1 MTEKRRDLRPVSP
14 WREPQLWQGA
24 WILLLAWL
32 GMTMILGFDIFDHS
46 PRDSFTLMAM
56 AWRKGLLHL
65 EQDYPWLE
73 LAIYNGNYYVSF
85 PSVPALVML
94 PLTFLFGENTP
105 NTILTGCYLMGSYI
119 AGYHLCRNFRRQSD
133 SLFLALFLTMGCNM
147 LYLSLVGDVWNQGQ
161 LLCFF
166 LTTMFAMGISSPSP
180 GQWGWGLFCLALSVG
195 CRPFQAAYVPFGLWM
210 LYQNLQSRQRTGF
223 WKTIARGIPY
233 VIAPAVVALAL
244 AWYNWARFGNPIEFG
259 HNYLPEHTRNPDQ
272 PQLGLKYIWGNIQN
286 LLRLP
291 YFEGNR
297 LEFPLFS
304 GFAFWMANPIYVTA
318 GICVVAKLWN
328 RKWDTGDT
336 LLGIGLLIGITMLL
350 MHKTFGGWQFGARYL
365 CDPIPMLMLL
375 ELRGRKKRRNWE
387 TAIGSFAMAFNAY
400 GAIVFYLIDQGK

>member
-1 MTEKRRDLRPVSP
+1 MSNKRRDLRPVSI

-32 GMTMILGFDIFDHS
+32 CMTTLLGFNIFKHS
-46 PRDSFTLMAM
+46 HRDSFTLMAM

-73 LAIYNGNYYVSF
+73 LAIFNGNYYVSF

-94 PLTFLFGENTP
+94 PLTFIFGENTP
-105 NTILTGCYLMGSYI
+105 NTILCGSYLMGSYI
-119 AGYHLCRNFRRQSD
+119 AGYHLCRNFRKQSD
-133 SLFLALFLTMGCNM
+133 SLFLSLFLTMGCNM
-147 LYLSLVGDVWNQGQ
+147 LYLSLTGDVWNQGQ

-166 LTTMFAMGISSPSP
+166 LTTMFAMGITGKTP
-180 GQWGWGLFCLALSVG
+180 GQWAWGLFCLALSVG
-195 CRPFQAAYVPFGLWM
+195 CRPFQASYVPFGLWM
-210 LYQNLQSRQRTGF
+210 LYQNLQKRRRTGF
-223 WKTIARGIPY
+223 MLTLLRVIPY
-233 VIAPAVVALAL
+233 VVAPAIVAAAL

-272 PQLGLKYIWGNIQN
+272 PQLGFKYIWGNIQN
-286 LLRLP
+286 LIRLP
-291 YFEGNR
+291 YFANGR

-304 GFAFWMANPIYVTA
+304 GFAFWMVNPIYVTA
-318 GICVVAKLWN
+318 GICIVTKLWT
-328 RKWDTGDT
+328 RHWDWGDT
-336 LLGIGLLIGITMLL
+336 ILCAGLFAAITMLL

-375 ELRGRKKRRNWE
+375 QLRGRKRRRSWE
-387 TAIGSFAMAFNAY
+387 SLIGSFAIAFNIY
-400 GAIVFYLIDQGK
+400 GGLVFYLIDQGK

>member
-1 MTEKRRDLRPVSP
+1 MNDKRRDLRTINP
-14 WREPQLWQGA
+14 WREPQLWLGA

-65 EQDYPWLE
+65 EHDYPWLE
-73 LAIYNGNYYVSF
+73 LAIFGGNYYVSF

-94 PLTFLFGENTP
+94 PLTFIFGENTP
-105 NTILTGCYLMGSYI
+105 NTILTFSYLMGSYI
-119 AGYHLCRNFRRQSD
+119 AGYHLCRNFRKQSD
-133 SLFLALFLTMGCNM
+133 SLFMALFLTMGCNM

-161 LLCFF
+161 LLSFF
-166 LTTMFAMGISSPSP
+166 LTTMFAMGISSRSP
-180 GQWGWGLFCLALSVG
+180 AQWGWGLFCLALSVG

-210 LYQNLQSRQRTGF
+210 LYKNLQKRHGTGF
-223 WKTIARGIPY
+223 WATIARGIPY

-272 PQLGLKYIWGNIQN
+272 PQLGFKYIPGNIRN

-291 YFEGNR
+291 YFEGHR

-304 GFAFWMANPIYVTA
+304 GFAFWMVNPIYVTA
-318 GICVVAKLWN
+318 GVCVMTKLWN
-328 RKWDTGDT
+328 RKWDMGDT

-375 ELRGRKKRRNWE
+375 ELRGRKRRRSWE
-387 TAIGSFAMAFNAY
+387 TAIGSFAIAFNVY
-400 GAIVFYLIDQGK
+400 GTLVFYLIDQGK